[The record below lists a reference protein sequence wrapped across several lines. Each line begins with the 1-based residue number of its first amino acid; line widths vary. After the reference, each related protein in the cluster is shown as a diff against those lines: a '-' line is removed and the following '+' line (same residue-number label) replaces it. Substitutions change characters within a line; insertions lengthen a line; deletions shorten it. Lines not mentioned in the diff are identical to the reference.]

1 MLENVRFDARE
12 TSKDDQERRVR
23 GDGDGGPEA
32 RRRVVSP
39 RGASSTGLD
48 ANVAA
53 VLAYAFGAIS
63 GVVFLII
70 ERKSAYVRFHAMQ
83 STLTFLAVT
92 VLLLALVPHLA
103 AAQRLG
109 YPPEEFAARRERLHL
124 APRSGG
130 YLSPGLSR
138 RDRGGQGGI
147 GNVRL

>member
-1 MLENVRFDARE
+1 
-12 TSKDDQERRVR
+12 
-23 GDGDGGPEA
+23 
-32 RRRVVSP
+32 VSP

-92 VLLLALVPHLA
+92 VLLLALGSFPVVGWLLA
-103 AAQRLG
+103 GGVYLVGLVLWAVLMFKAFTGERYRLPYLG
-109 YPPEEFAARRERLHL
+109 EIAARQL
-124 APRSGG
+124 G
-130 YLSPGLSR
+130 
-138 RDRGGQGGI
+138 
-147 GNVRL
+147 